1 MMSALISLLV
11 SLFMLLIFIV
21 KLSFFVVVIGLQY
34 GVPAYIIYKLVR
46 SLQDLLDIL
55 PCKLSVHKLKR

>member
-1 MMSALISLLV
+1 MMSVLVSLLV
-11 SLFMLLIFIV
+11 NLFMLLIFIV

-46 SLQDLLDIL
+46 FVTRPFRYSAL
-55 PCKLSVHKLKR
+55 

>member
-21 KLSFFVVVIGLQY
+21 KLSFFVVVIGPQY
-34 GVPAYIIYKLVR
+34 GAPAHHL
-46 SLQDLLDIL
+46 
-55 PCKLSVHKLKR
+55 

>member
-1 MMSALISLLV
+1 MMSVLVSLLV

-21 KLSFFVVVIGLQY
+21 KLSFFFVVVIGLQY

-46 SLQDLLDIL
+46 FVTRPFRYSAL
-55 PCKLSVHKLKR
+55 

>member
-46 SLQDLLDIL
+46 LVTRPFRYSAL
-55 PCKLSVHKLKR
+55 